1 MTEEVIIKVGTTGED
16 SVDKLDKGLNKLGGT
31 TKRTLSEFQ
40 KLSREIREAKGEM
53 LKHAEGTA
61 EYNKALLKASEGQR
75 RLKEANDV
83 VRAGVRDMGETS
95 KLVAG
100 TMTGLASGFQVAQ
113 GAMALF
119 GVENDMVLQ
128 TMMKM
133 QAVMSITQG
142 ISGFAN
148 GLDNLQDLMIGF
160 RAEANGAG
168 DAVNELSK
176 ASGEAAGSMGNV
188 AKEGAVI
195 GSNLA
200 GVNSITKQTNDGFNK
215 MTEATKAFTDSIQN
229 NDALKKLQNEYQLLE
244 KQQRIVGASPEAY
257 ARIANEME
265 DIENQ
270 MSDILGNSTEVI
282 QEKLKSTDSLS
293 TGTEK
298 LTDSTKNLEKGTKS
312 ATKSML
318 HSMATMGIWI
328 AIIAAVTYGISWLI
342 EKLNE
347 IPKDLEVKLELNTES
362 LKQTQKVRESIKEI
376 QHEHNMANKAR
387 LEGDNKTSA
396 KIITNLKKQLDSIK
410 SGAAKEYELAKDK
423 NKWLTEFAKAENER
437 QRKLAYNKVLW
448 SKQAEAEISI
458 AQEKKT
464 QAEVRASIKSSLL
477 ERGKTEEQADNFV
490 KSWEKGWLTYSVVV
504 ANGLTGQLKVWN
516 DSIDEIKDIREEN
529 KALLSLKPY
538 DIVDFDKT
546 KPSGG
551 GGSGGSKSKPSI
563 NTFLDRD
570 VKAELT
576 NIDNFYKPIIDSEI
590 KYTNEE
596 LVIMEDNKKK
606 RSVIYDDAIEDKV
619 DYIKRIE
626 EARRKDMSNELTDLY
641 GKKTI
646 IQAEV
651 DRFDKLKSLYE
662 QGVNEVNTYATNKA
676 GIQNKIISLDKEL
689 SSLGDKAT
697 QKDADRILAK
707 KKIYLDEIDLID
719 ADIKAK
725 NSQIEA
731 LKIQLKEAEGYP
743 EKMAQITARIAQLNV
758 AITDSLRVT
767 TDSER
772 LIWDARISMA
782 KDYLDA
788 IGNVAGGLA
797 DIAQGNMDLINAE
810 YDRKIWAN
818 DEMIQSDKQ
827 RADKEYEIEMA
838 RWEALQENFEA
849 QKKMKEAQAWMD
861 FASGSV
867 GIWTAP
873 GITSLAPFGY
883 ILAGIQQSA
892 LLATTVG
899 NVKSIRSQQMLK
911 PHKSNG
917 GSASGS
923 SSALTPALNPVKNA
937 LTSRDENLNTMSKA
951 NQKDIP
957 TSVVKVS
964 EINDV
969 QGRVRVREEN
979 SSY

>member
-1 MTEEVIIKVGTTGED
+1 MTEEVIIKVGTTGD
-16 SVDKLDKGLNKLGGT
+16 GSVDTLNKKLVETG
-31 TKRTLSEFQ
+31 KNANKAESEIS
-40 KLSREIREAKGEM
+40 KLRKELRDAKGDM
-53 LKHAEGTA
+53 LKYAEGTE
-61 EYNKALLKASEGQR
+61 EYNRALRRASDIQGR
-75 RLKEANDV
+75 MKETNDIV
-83 VRAGVRDMGETS
+83 KAGVRDLGATT

-100 TMTGLASGFQVAQ
+100 TINGLASGFQVAQ

-119 GVENDMVLQ
+119 GVENDAVLK
-128 TMMKM
+128 TMMQM

-142 ISGFAN
+142 IAGFAN
-148 GLDNLQDLMIGF
+148 GFDDLQDLMTGF
-160 RAEANGAG
+160 RANA
-168 DAVNELSK
+168 DKSTQAVSELSK
-176 ASGEAAGSMGNV
+176 VSGEAANNMGNL

-200 GVNSITKQTNDGFNK
+200 GGAIQASRTSDSISKLSDELLEYQKIITELEDLKKKGIGTLTIEEEGGVIRENLDINDVIEEQKTAMQDVN
-215 MTEATKAFTDSIQN
+215 TEIQN
-229 NDALKKLQNEYQLLE
+229 NSEVTEKASKSTEKATSGLKSQLLTMGLWIVAIAAATYAITSLIE
-244 KQQRIVGASPEAY
+244 LINKIPEDVKVKIEVDTDVFKALGKDLVNINKFVNDYRKASKDDNKERIKELEAFGKKEFDLNDTRLKQIRDTTEGWKSAFKEYLKIAEDTYWNESIIKRKVEAQQ
-257 ARIANEME
+257 AAITAKSSAIRLFKSQSDTGFMSGKTAQGGFSAKTSGGWTWEQLVEAAQKNDWGGKTDADLRAFGIPQQIIDELRKVILSNEIIKGLPKMR
-265 DIENQ
+265 DVD
-270 MSDILGNSTEVI
+270 MG
-282 QEKLKSTDSLS
+282 
-293 TGTEK
+293 TGV
-298 LTDSTKNLEKGTKS
+298 TKPTGGGTKQP
-312 ATKSML
+312 TN
-318 HSMATMGIWI
+318 
-328 AIIAAVTYGISWLI
+328 
-342 EKLNE
+342 KLDTTLDKFNK
-347 IPKDLEVKLELNTES
+347 PDLTV
-362 LKQTQKVRESIKEI
+362 
-376 QHEHNMANKAR
+376 
-387 LEGDNKTSA
+387 
-396 KIITNLKKQLDSIK
+396 
-410 SGAAKEYELAKDK
+410 
-423 NKWLTEFAKAENER
+423 
-437 QRKLAYNKVLW
+437 
-448 SKQAEAEISI
+448 
-458 AQEKKT
+458 
-464 QAEVRASIKSSLL
+464 
-477 ERGKTEEQADNFV
+477 
-490 KSWEKGWLTYSVVV
+490 
-504 ANGLTGQLKVWN
+504 
-516 DSIDEIKDIREEN
+516 
-529 KALLSLKPY
+529 
-538 DIVDFDKT
+538 
-546 KPSGG
+546 
-551 GGSGGSKSKPSI
+551 
-563 NTFLDRD
+563 
-570 VKAELT
+570 
-576 NIDNFYKPIIDSEI
+576 IDNFYKPIIDSEI

-596 LVIMEDNKKK
+596 LVIMEDNRKK
-606 RSVIYDDAIEDKV
+606 RSVIYDDSIEDKV

-626 EARRKDMSNELTDLY
+626 EARRKDIANELTELY
-641 GKKTI
+641 AEKTI
-646 IQAEV
+646 IQEKV
-651 DRFDKLKSLYE
+651 DGFDKLKSLYE
-662 QGVNEVNTYATNKA
+662 QEVNEVNTYATNKA
-676 GIQNKIISLDKEL
+676 GIQNKITSLDKEL

-707 KKIYLDEIDLID
+707 KKIYLDEIDVID
-719 ADIKAK
+719 ANTKAK
-725 NSQIEA
+725 NIQIEA
-731 LKIQLKEAEGYP
+731 LKTQLKEAEGYP
-743 EKMAQITARIAQLNV
+743 EKMAQIAARIAQLNV
-758 AITDSLRVT
+758 AITDSLRAT

-827 RADKEYEIEMA
+827 RSDKEYEIEMA

-883 ILAGIQQSA
+883 ILAGIQQAA

>member
-1 MTEEVIIKVGTTGED
+1 MIEEVIIKVGTTGED
-16 SVDKLDKGLNKLGGT
+16 SVDTLNKKLVETG
-31 TKRTLSEFQ
+31 KNANKAESEIS
-40 KLSREIREAKGEM
+40 KLRKELRDAKGDM
-53 LKHAEGTA
+53 LKYAEGTE
-61 EYNKALLKASEGQR
+61 EYNRALRRASDIQGR
-75 RLKEANDV
+75 MKETNDIV
-83 VRAGVRDMGETS
+83 KAGVRDLGATT

-100 TMTGLASGFQVAQ
+100 TIGGLASGFQVAQ

-119 GVENDMVLQ
+119 GVENDAVLE
-128 TMMKM
+128 TMMNM
-133 QAVMSITQG
+133 QAIMSVTQG
-142 ISGFAN
+142 IAGFAN
-148 GLDNLQDLMIGF
+148 GFDDLQDLMTGF
-160 RAEANGAG
+160 RANA
-168 DAVNELSK
+168 DKSTQAVSELSK
-176 ASGEAAGSMGNV
+176 VSGEAANNMGNL

-200 GVNSITKQTNDGFNK
+200 GVNGITQSTTDGFNK
-215 MTEATKAFTDSIQN
+215 MAEANKTFIDSIQN
-229 NDALKKLQNEYQLLE
+229 NEALKKLRDEHQLLE

-257 ARIANEME
+257 ARIANKME

-270 MSDILGNSTEVI
+270 MSDIVTNSTDVI
-282 QEKLKSTDSLS
+282 QEKLRSTDSLS

-298 LTDSTKNLEKGTKS
+298 LTDSTDKANTTLKSQLLTMGLWIAAIAAATYAISALIEWMNKIPEDVKVKIEVDTDVFKALGKDLVNINKFVNDYRKASKDGNKERLEELEEFGKKEFDLNDARLKQIRDTTDGWKAAFKEYLKIAEDTYWNESIIKRKVEAQQAAITAKSSAIRLFKSQSDTGFMSGKTAQGGLSSKTSGGWTWEQLIEAAQKNDWGGKTDADLRAFGIPQQIIDELRKVILSNEIIKGLPKLRDVDMGTGVTKS
-312 ATKSML
+312 T
-318 HSMATMGIWI
+318 
-328 AIIAAVTYGISWLI
+328 
-342 EKLNE
+342 
-347 IPKDLEVKLELNTES
+347 
-362 LKQTQKVRESIKEI
+362 
-376 QHEHNMANKAR
+376 
-387 LEGDNKTSA
+387 
-396 KIITNLKKQLDSIK
+396 
-410 SGAAKEYELAKDK
+410 
-423 NKWLTEFAKAENER
+423 
-437 QRKLAYNKVLW
+437 
-448 SKQAEAEISI
+448 
-458 AQEKKT
+458 
-464 QAEVRASIKSSLL
+464 
-477 ERGKTEEQADNFV
+477 
-490 KSWEKGWLTYSVVV
+490 
-504 ANGLTGQLKVWN
+504 
-516 DSIDEIKDIREEN
+516 
-529 KALLSLKPY
+529 
-538 DIVDFDKT
+538 
-546 KPSGG
+546 
-551 GGSGGSKSKPSI
+551 GGSGTKQPTNKLDTTLDKFNKP
-563 NTFLDRD
+563 D
-570 VKAELT
+570 LT
-576 NIDNFYKPIIDSEI
+576 TIDNFYKPIIDSEI

-606 RSVIYDDAIEDKV
+606 RSVIYDDSIEDKV

-626 EARRKDMSNELTDLY
+626 EARRKDMSNELTELY
-641 GKKTI
+641 AEKTI
-646 IQAEV
+646 IQEKV
-651 DRFDKLKSLYE
+651 DGFDKLKSLYE
-662 QGVNEVNTYATNKA
+662 QEVNEVNTYATNKA

-707 KKIYLDEIDLID
+707 KKTYLDEIDLID

-725 NSQIEA
+725 NIQIEA
-731 LKIQLKEAEGYP
+731 LKTQLKEAEGYP

-782 KDYLDA
+782 KDYLGA
-788 IGNVAGGLA
+788 ISDVFGGLA
-797 DIAQGNMDLINAE
+797 DIHQSEMDLINAE

-827 RADKEYEIEMA
+827 RSDKEYEIEMA

-883 ILAGIQQSA
+883 ILAGIQQAA